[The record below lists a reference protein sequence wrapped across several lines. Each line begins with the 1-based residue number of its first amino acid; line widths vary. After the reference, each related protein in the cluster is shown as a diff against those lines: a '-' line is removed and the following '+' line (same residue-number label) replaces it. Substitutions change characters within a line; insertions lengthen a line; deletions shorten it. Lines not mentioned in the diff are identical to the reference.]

1 MQQCFS
7 GITHYSD
14 ESLAAHT
21 AIEQPTALAGA
32 ELPENYALAE
42 GVLDD
47 IEAKGGFSTM
57 DLKVP
62 AEVMSQYFS
71 IQDAVLLGQTTPEDA
86 GAQIQAAV
94 ESYKA
99 NQ

>member
-1 MQQCFS
+1 MQGRAS
-7 GITHYSD
+7 
-14 ESLAAHT
+14 
-21 AIEQPTALAGA
+21 
-32 ELPENYALAE
+32 ENYALAE

-94 ESYKA
+94 ERATKQISNFVYILGSVL
-99 NQ
+99 